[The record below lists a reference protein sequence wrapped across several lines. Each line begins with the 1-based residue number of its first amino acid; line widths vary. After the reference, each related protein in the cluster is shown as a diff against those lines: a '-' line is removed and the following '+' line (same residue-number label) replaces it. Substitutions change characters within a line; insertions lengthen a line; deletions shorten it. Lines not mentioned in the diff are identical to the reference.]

1 MELLQKCRKIKL
13 LVTDVDGVLTNGG
26 IIYGQG
32 ELELKIFNVKDGYI
46 CQYLLAAGI
55 KLAIIT
61 GRWSDVVERRAVELK
76 FNYVVQGASDKLKE
90 LKKLQEKEALRP
102 EEIAYIGDDLNDL
115 ETMNYVGLSAAPNDA
130 FDYIKSEVDFVCS
143 RKGGDA
149 AFREFADLI
158 LKSREMPA

>member
-1 MELLQKCRKIKL
+1 MELLQKYRKIKL

-46 CQYLLAAGI
+46 CQHLLAAGI

-61 GRWSDVVERRAVELK
+61 GRWSDVVERRALELK
-76 FNYVVQGASDKLKE
+76 FNYVVQGVSDKLTE
-90 LKKLQEKEALRP
+90 LKKIQEKEALTP
-102 EEIAYIGDDLNDL
+102 EEIAYMGDDLNDL
-115 ETMNYVGLSAAPNDA
+115 DAMNYVGVSAAPNDA

-143 RKGGDA
+143 RNGGDA

-158 LKSREMPA
+158 LKSREIPA